1 MDCRR
6 IQLSYENLILED
18 TLMEY
23 IPDLEEVQEEDLTM
37 AVASAPELAA
47 TLFNYFKI

>member
-1 MDCRR
+1 M
-6 IQLSYENLILED
+6 ITED

-37 AVASAPELAA
+37 AVASAPEYVQFDCTSNLVMGWL
-47 TLFNYFKI
+47 TF